1 MTAQILDGRA
11 IAAEVLS
18 GLKVEVE
25 GFQSRYPR
33 RPFLL
38 SVQVGLQPASDLF
51 ARSQMKAAAGL
62 GIGYRLERLPAAIRQ
77 PELIRRIE
85 EWNRDPEI
93 TGITIQFPLPAA
105 LDARSISAVVD
116 PRKDVEG
123 IHPQHIGQAV
133 FGWSRIGTCTS
144 LAIMELINA
153 TGADLYGKEA
163 VIVGHSELIGK
174 PVSLLL
180 LDRFCTT
187 TICHVATSERGRLSE
202 HVRRAEL
209 LVVAVGKAHL
219 VKGSWIRPGA
229 IVIDV
234 GTNLVDGGLK
244 GDVEFDEAVKVASF
258 ITPVPGGVGPVVV
271 ATLMRNTVEA
281 FKLQV
286 GSDPGGSDPSQVSG
300 P

>member
-1 MTAQILDGRA
+1 
-11 IAAEVLS
+11 
-18 GLKVEVE
+18 
-25 GFQSRYPR
+25 
-33 RPFLL
+33 
-38 SVQVGLQPASDLF
+38 
-51 ARSQMKAAAGL
+51 MKAAASL
-62 GIGYRLERLPAAIRQ
+62 GIGYRLERVSAGISQ
-77 PELIRRIE
+77 EELIRKIQ
-85 EWNRDPEI
+85 EWNQDSQI
-93 TGITIQFPLPAA
+93 TGMTIQFPLPPE
-105 LDARSISAVVD
+105 LDARVISAAVD

-187 TICHVATSERGRLSE
+187 TIWHIATSDRGRLSE
-202 HVRRAEL
+202 HVRRAEI

-219 VKGSWIRPGA
+219 VKGSWTRPGA

-234 GTNLVDGGLK
+234 GTNPVNGGVQ
-244 GDVEFDEAVKVASF
+244 GDVEFSEAVKVASF

-281 FKLQV
+281 FKLQ
-286 GSDPGGSDPSQVSG
+286 SG
-300 P
+300 K

>member
-1 MTAQILDGRA
+1 MVTAQVLNGRA
-11 IAAEVLS
+11 IAEKILES
-18 GLKVEVE
+18 LKKEVE
-25 GFQSRYPR
+25 ALKGRHGR
-33 RPFLL
+33 VPFLL
-38 SVQVGLQPASDLF
+38 TVQIGAQAPSDLF
-51 ARSQMKAAAGL
+51 VRSQSRAAASL
-62 GIGYRLERLPAAIRQ
+62 GIGYRLERLPEEISQA
-77 PELIRRIE
+77 ELIQKIQV
-85 EWNRDPEI
+85 WNKDPQI
-93 TGITIQFPLPAA
+93 TGVTIQLPLPAGI
-105 LDARSISAVVD
+105 DAKAVSAGLD

-123 IHPQHIGQAV
+123 IHPQHIGQAM

-153 TGADLYGKEA
+153 TGVNLYGKEA

-187 TICHVATSERGRLSE
+187 TICHVATSDRGRLNE
-202 HVRRAEL
+202 HVRRAEG
-209 LVVAVGKAHL
+209 LVVAVGKPHL
-219 VKGSWIRPGA
+219 IKGSWIRPGA

-234 GTNLVDGGLK
+234 GTSLENGHLK

-281 FKLQV
+281 FNLQV
-286 GSDPGGSDPSQVSG
+286 QP
-300 P
+300 

>member
-11 IAAEVLS
+11 IATKIL
-18 GLKVEVE
+18 GTLKTDVEKLKTRHGRV
-25 GFQSRYPR
+25 
-33 RPFLL
+33 PFLL
-38 SVQVGLQPASDLF
+38 AVQVGVQPAADLF

-62 GIGYRLERLPAAIRQ
+62 GLGYRLERLPTTITPA
-77 PELIRRIE
+77 ELIQRIQG
-85 EWNRDPEI
+85 WNSDPQV
-93 TGITIQFPLPAA
+93 TGVTIQFPLPPGIDAREISAA
-105 LDARSISAVVD
+105 LD

-144 LAIMELINA
+144 LAIMELIQA

-180 LDRFCTT
+180 LDKFCTT
-187 TICHVATSERGRLSE
+187 TICHVATSDRGRLSE
-202 HVRRAEL
+202 HVRRGEL

-219 VKGSWIRPGA
+219 IQGSWIRPGA

-234 GTNLVDGGLK
+234 GTNLVNGILQ
-244 GDVEFDEAVKVASF
+244 GDVEFEEAVKVASF

-271 ATLMRNTVEA
+271 ATLMSNTVEA

-286 GSDPGGSDPSQVSG
+286 QQ
-300 P
+300 

>member
-1 MTAQILDGRA
+1 MAAQILDGRA
-11 IAAEVLS
+11 LS
-18 GLKVEVE
+18 SKIQGELKQEVE
-25 GFQSRYPR
+25 ALRQRTGRT
-33 RPFLL
+33 PFLL
-38 SVQVGLQPASDLF
+38 SVQVGLHAAADLF
-51 ARSQMKAAAGL
+51 ARSQMKAASSL
-62 GIGYRLERLPAAIRQ
+62 GIGYRLERLSGTIQ
-77 PELIRRIE
+77 QEEFIKRIE
-85 EWNRDPEI
+85 GWNKDPSV
-93 TGITIQFPLPAA
+93 TGITIQLPLPAHMDPRA
-105 LDARSISAVVD
+105 ISAAVD

-144 LAIMELINA
+144 LAVMELINS

-187 TICHVATSERGRLSE
+187 TICHVATSDRGRLSE
-202 HVRRAEL
+202 HVRRAEI
-209 LVVAVGKAHL
+209 LVVAVGKAGL
-219 VKGSWIRPGA
+219 VKGSWIRPAA

-234 GTNLVDGGLK
+234 GTNLIDGRLK
-244 GDVEFDEAVKVASF
+244 GDVEFEEALQVASF

-281 FKLQV
+281 FKLQLA
-286 GSDPGGSDPSQVSG
+286 
-300 P
+300 

>member
-1 MTAQILDGRA
+1 MTLPATAQILDGRA
-11 IAAEVLS
+11 VAAKIQERLRAEVAD
-18 GLKVEVE
+18 LKV
-25 GFQSRYPR
+25 RHR
-33 RPFLL
+33 RAPFLL

-51 ARSQMKAAAGL
+51 ARSQMRTAAAL
-62 GIGYRLERLPAAIRQ
+62 GIGYRLERLSAAITQ
-77 PELIRRIE
+77 EEMIGRIE
-85 EWNRDPEI
+85 GWNRDPEI
-93 TGITIQFPLPAA
+93 TGLTIQLPLPTG
-105 LDARSISAVVD
+105 LDPRVISAAVD

-153 TGADLYGKEA
+153 TGCDLYGKEA

-174 PVSLLL
+174 PVSLML

-187 TICHVATSERGRLSE
+187 TICHVATSDRGALSE

-209 LVVAVGKAHL
+209 LVVAVGKPHL

-229 IVIDV
+229 VVIDV
-234 GTNLVDGGLK
+234 GTNLVDGVLQ
-244 GDVEFDEAVKVASF
+244 GDVEFDEAAKKASF

-281 FKLQV
+281 FKLQ
-286 GSDPGGSDPSQVSG
+286 
-300 P
+300 

>member
-1 MTAQILDGRA
+1 MTLPTTAQILDGRA
-11 IAAEVLS
+11 VAAKIQEQLRLEVA
-18 GLKVEVE
+18 GLKA
-25 GFQSRYPR
+25 RHNR
-33 RPFLL
+33 APFLL

-51 ARSQMKAAAGL
+51 ARSQMRAAAAL
-62 GIGYRLERLPAAIRQ
+62 GIGYRLERLSGSITQ
-77 PELIRRIE
+77 KDLIDRIG
-85 EWNRDPEI
+85 EWNRDPQI
-93 TGITIQFPLPAA
+93 TGLTIQLPLPGG
-105 LDARSISAVVD
+105 LDPRVISASVD

-153 TGADLYGKEA
+153 TGCDLYGKEA

-174 PVSLLL
+174 PVSLML

-187 TICHVATSERGRLSE
+187 TICHVATSDRGRLSE

-209 LVVAVGKAHL
+209 LVVAVGKPHL

-234 GTNLVDGGLK
+234 GTNLVDGVLK
-244 GDVEFDEAVKVASF
+244 GDVEFEEAVKVASF

-281 FKLQV
+281 FKLQTHE
-286 GSDPGGSDPSQVSG
+286 
-300 P
+300 

>member
-1 MTAQILDGRA
+1 M
-11 IAAEVLS
+11 
-18 GLKVEVE
+18 
-25 GFQSRYPR
+25 
-33 RPFLL
+33 
-38 SVQVGLQPASDLF
+38 QPASDLF

-62 GIGYRLERLPAAIRQ
+62 GIGYRLERLGAATTQ
-77 PELIRRIE
+77 QELLNKIQL
-85 EWNRDPEI
+85 WNQDPQI
-93 TGITIQFPLPAA
+93 TGITIQFPLPSGI
-105 LDARSISAVVD
+105 DPKGISAHLD

-144 LAIMELINA
+144 LAIMELLHS

-187 TICHVATSERGRLSE
+187 TICHVATSDRGRLTE
-202 HVRRAEL
+202 HVRRAEI

-219 VKGSWIRPGA
+219 IKGSWVRPGA

-234 GTNLVDGGLK
+234 GTNLVDGVLK
-244 GDVEFDEAVKVASF
+244 GDVEFKEAAKVAGF

-286 GSDPGGSDPSQVSG
+286 PK
-300 P
+300 

>member
-1 MTAQILDGRA
+1 MALPTTAQILDGRSV
-11 IAAEVLS
+11 AAKIQEQLKLEVAA
-18 GLKVEVE
+18 LKARHNRV
-25 GFQSRYPR
+25 
-33 RPFLL
+33 PFLL
-38 SVQVGLQPASDLF
+38 SVQVGLQPTSDLF
-51 ARSQMKAAAGL
+51 ARSQMKAAATL
-62 GIGYRLERLPAAIRQ
+62 GIGYRLERLSASVTQ
-77 PELIRRIE
+77 DELIQRIHG
-85 EWNRDPEI
+85 WNQDSQI
-93 TGITIQFPLPAA
+93 TGLTIQLPLPPGI
-105 LDARSISAVVD
+105 DGKRISACVD

-144 LAIMELINA
+144 LAVMELINA
-153 TGADLYGKEA
+153 TGSDLYGKEV

-174 PVSLLL
+174 PVSLML

-187 TICHVATSERGRLSE
+187 TICHVATSDRGRLSE

-209 LVVAVGKAHL
+209 LVVAVGKPYL

-234 GTNLVDGGLK
+234 GTNLVDGVLK
-244 GDVEFDEAVKVASF
+244 GDVEFEEAVKVASF

-271 ATLMRNTVEA
+271 ATLMQNTVEA

-286 GSDPGGSDPSQVSG
+286 QE
-300 P
+300 

>member
-1 MTAQILDGRA
+1 MPAQILDGRA
-11 IAAEVLS
+11 IAEKIYADLRQEIA
-18 GLKVEVE
+18 GLK
-25 GFQSRYPR
+25 SRHSR
-33 RPFLL
+33 LPFLL
-38 SVQVGLQPASDLF
+38 TVQVGIQPASDLF
-51 ARSQMKAAAGL
+51 ARSQIKAASAL
-62 GIGYRLERLPAAIRQ
+62 GIGYRLERVPASITQ
-77 PELIRRIE
+77 EELIRKIDG
-85 EWNRDPEI
+85 WNTDSEI
-93 TGITIQFPLPAA
+93 TGITIQFPLPPA
-105 LDARSISAVVD
+105 LDARAISAAVD

-187 TICHVATSERGRLSE
+187 TICHVATSDRGRLSE
-202 HVRRAEL
+202 HVKQAEI

-219 VKGSWIRPGA
+219 IKGSWIRSGA

-234 GTNLVDGGLK
+234 GTNPSNGTIL
-244 GDVEFDEAVKVASF
+244 GDVEFDEAFKVASF

-286 GSDPGGSDPSQVSG
+286 KGQR
-300 P
+300 

>member
-1 MTAQILDGRA
+1 MKPEGELKVAAQILDGRA
-11 IAAEVLS
+11 IAAKILAQ
-18 GLKVEVE
+18 LKEEVE
-25 GFQSRYPR
+25 GLRAR
-33 RPFLL
+33 HGRVPFLL
-38 SVQVGLQPASDLF
+38 SVQVGMQPASDLF
-51 ARSQMKAAAGL
+51 ARSQMRAASTL
-62 GIGYRLERLPAAIRQ
+62 GIGYQLERLPAATTQ
-77 PELIRRIE
+77 DELAAKIQQ
-85 EWNRDPEI
+85 WNTDSKM
-93 TGITIQFPLPAA
+93 TGVTIQFPLPSSI
-105 LDARSISAVVD
+105 DARVVSAGLD

-180 LDRFCTT
+180 LDKFCTT
-187 TICHVATSERGRLSE
+187 TICHVATSDRGRLSE
-202 HVRRAEL
+202 HVRRGEI

-219 VKGSWIRPGA
+219 IKGAWIRPGS

-234 GTNLVDGGLK
+234 GTNLIDGQLT
-244 GDVEFDEAVKVASF
+244 GDVEFEQALKVASF

-281 FKLQV
+281 FKLQ
-286 GSDPGGSDPSQVSG
+286 GGYP
-300 P
+300 